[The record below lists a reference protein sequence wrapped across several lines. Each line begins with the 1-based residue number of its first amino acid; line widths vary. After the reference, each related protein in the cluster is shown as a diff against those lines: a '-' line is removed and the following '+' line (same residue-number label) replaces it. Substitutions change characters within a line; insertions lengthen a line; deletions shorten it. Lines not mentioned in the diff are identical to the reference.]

1 MYILGGEGEND
12 RCMMDSLLDK
22 LRNGEVEVRT
32 ARRRSKKQREGQ
44 KDNNDG
50 SVSAADL
57 LKSLESV

>member
-1 MYILGGEGEND
+1 
-12 RCMMDSLLDK
+12 MMDSLLDK

-32 ARRRSKKQREGQ
+32 TRRRSKKQREGQ
-44 KDNNDG
+44 EDDNDG